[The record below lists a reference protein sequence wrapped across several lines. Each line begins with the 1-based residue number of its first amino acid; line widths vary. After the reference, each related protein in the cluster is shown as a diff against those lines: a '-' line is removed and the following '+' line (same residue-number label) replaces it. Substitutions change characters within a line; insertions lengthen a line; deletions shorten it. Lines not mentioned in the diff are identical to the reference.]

1 MTNSYYIYNLLII
14 MLINTA
20 CRLLP
25 LPLQGTHRRSNLGKQ
40 ENLSIHTFVGY
51 WISSSWLWRRV
62 DRWRIHGGR
71 GDSPCEISE
80 LGASENIYR

>member
-1 MTNSYYIYNLLII
+1 MNDCNYIYNLLII
-14 MLINTA
+14 RVITTA

-25 LPLQGTHRRSNLGKQ
+25 LSLRGTHRRSNLGKQ
-40 ENLSIHTFVGY
+40 ENLSIHTIVGD
-51 WISSSWLWRRV
+51 WISSSWLWGRV